1 MTRLSGKVVIVTGAA
16 RGIGRGIAELM
27 ATEGATVVGAD
38 VLPFEGE
45 TRMARTAPLDVTDE
59 VAWAAFVAEV
69 VAAWDRVDVLVN
81 NAGVADYDVVHETSL
96 DAWERVIGVDQT
108 GVFLGMKSVIPQMQR
123 VGSGSIINISSIV
136 GAVAV
141 PGITAYHAA
150 KGAVRTLTKNA
161 AVTYAA
167 DGIRANAILPGW
179 IRTPMTAGQTDEVN
193 DRYTEST
200 PIPRAG
206 EPVDVAWAAV
216 FLASDESGFITG
228 VDLPVD
234 GGYLAR

>member
-1 MTRLSGKVVIVTGAA
+1 MPRLDGKVTIVTGAA
-16 RGIGRGIAELM
+16 RGIGREIAELM
-27 ATEGATVVGAD
+27 AAEGATVVGAD
-38 VLPFEGE
+38 VLPFDGD
-45 TRMARTAPLDVTDE
+45 TALARTATLDVTDE
-59 VAWAAFVAEV
+59 AAWAALVAEV
-69 VAAWDRVDVLVN
+69 VADWDRVDVLVN
-81 NAGVADYDVVHETSL
+81 NAGIADYDVVHETSL
-96 DAWERVIGVDQT
+96 EAWQRVIDVDQT
-108 GVFLGMKSVIPQMQR
+108 GVFLGMKSVIPHMR
-123 VGSGSIINISSIV
+123 RTGSGSIVNVSSIV

-179 IRTPMTAGQTDEVN
+179 IRTPMTADQTDEVN
-193 DRYTEST
+193 DRYTQAT

-216 FLASDESGFITG
+216 FLASDESAFVTG